1 MQAAEASETI
11 LLVTETT
18 VPSSIT
24 RLLASAGWRIQR
36 CLPEEMAR
44 QLAHAHVCGVIVRV
58 HPDREATCL
67 QTLGAAPARPVL
79 LLTEAAAVRQA
90 VRLAQAGWL
99 TAAAPDQTE
108 QVQAWV
114 QRLTEAGATSTAA
127 QLRHVRQALS
137 RLNHDLKNPLAII
150 SGNAQFLQELI
161 RMRGGDPELEGPVTD
176 IEEACR
182 QIYTLL
188 QRLVALRDSLPT

>member
-1 MQAAEASETI
+1 MQAADASETI

-24 RLLASAGWRIQR
+24 RLLASAGWRMQR

-44 QLAHAHVCGVIVRV
+44 QLAHAHVRGVIVRV
-58 HPDREATCL
+58 HPDREAACL
-67 QTLGAAPARPVL
+67 QMLGAAPARPVL
-79 LLTEAAAVRQA
+79 LLTETAAVRQA
-90 VRLAQAGWL
+90 VQLAQAGWL

-108 QVQAWV
+108 QVQAWA
-114 QRLTEAGATSTAA
+114 QRLTEAGAASTAA

-150 SGNAQFLQELI
+150 SGNAQFLQELL